1 MSAKVLIV
9 ATGKLGATGS
19 AGATG
24 AAGNWATPILQKTV
38 STTTYTLT
46 AADIGYTIRFTN
58 ASAVTVTIPTDAS
71 EDLVDGFYATLYA
84 EGAGGL
90 SLTTSGLTLTGSGAV
105 TTITQNDSF
114 VVVKTATANT
124 WMILGGGLD
133 QELAAL
139 AGLTSA
145 ADRLPY
151 FTGSGTASLATF
163 TAAARALVDD
173 AHASAQRTTLGL
185 GNLAAASTINEYF
198 CIACS
203 DETTAIT
210 TGTAKATFRM
220 PFALTVTAVRAT
232 LTTASSSGTP
242 TIDINDG
249 GTTILSTKLTI
260 DANEK
265 TSTTAATPAVIS
277 DTALAD
283 DAEITIDVDTAGTGA
298 AGLKVWIIGTRAV

>member
-1 MSAKVLIV
+1 
-9 ATGKLGATGS
+9 
-19 AGATG
+19 
-24 AAGNWATPILQKTV
+24 V
-38 STTTYTLT
+38 STTSYTLT

-58 ASAVTVTIPTDAS
+58 ASAVAVTIPTDAS

-114 VVVKTATANT
+114 VVVKTATADT

-163 TAAARALVDD
+163 TAAGRALVDD
-173 AHASAQRTTLGL
+173 AD
-185 GNLAAASTINEYF
+185 AAA
-198 CIACS
+198 
-203 DETTAIT
+203 
-210 TGTAKATFRM
+210 
-220 PFALTVTAVRAT
+220 
-232 LTTASSSGTP
+232 
-242 TIDINDG
+242 
-249 GTTILSTKLTI
+249 
-260 DANEK
+260 
-265 TSTTAATPAVIS
+265 
-277 DTALAD
+277 
-283 DAEITIDVDTAGTGA
+283 
-298 AGLKVWIIGTRAV
+298 